1 MTGFNLLGMVQ
12 VQVEA
17 LKAYYG
23 DSIFLTICHE
33 DNKYII
39 VIDGGTP
46 RTYCHSGRYGRSQGG
61 PLKSKLEQLKKEDK
75 AIDLLVITHVDDDH
89 IGGVLAWFKDQ
100 MPTADFVKQVWMNDD
115 VEINIGDGLDN
126 TSAQA
131 ASMKKLL
138 EEINIPLET
147 QIVKGREFTFDWGRM
162 VALAPTVAQHNTISK
177 DIGKELN
184 NAVNDRY
191 DENIKTLIDESYDS
205 GKCTPENDASMAFL
219 IQTNE
224 GENILMLGD
233 ADIDTV
239 IDSLKHVEG
248 ITLPLKCSW
257 VKLSHHGSKN
267 NFKPQLF
274 DLIEADNFI
283 ILTNGKKFGHPDKE
297 VIAFIVAKTKARMWF
312 NYPERAEKIF
322 TEQDKKDYPDINN
335 RLRFFE

>member
-1 MTGFNLLGMVQ
+1 MVQ
-12 VQVEA
+12 VQVEV

-33 DNKYII
+33 DINYII

-46 RTYCHSGRYGRSQGG
+46 RTYCHSGRYGRSVDG
-61 PLKSKLEQLKKEDK
+61 PLKNKLAQLKKEDK
-75 AIDLLVITHVDDDH
+75 AIDLLIITHVDDDH

-100 MPTADFVKQVWMNDD
+100 MPTIDFVKHVWMNDD
-115 VEINIGDGLDN
+115 VEINVGKGLDN

-131 ASMKKLL
+131 ASLKKLL
-138 EEINIPLET
+138 GEINIPLENH
-147 QIVKGREFTFDWGRM
+147 IVKGREFAFEWGRM
-162 VALAPTVAQHNTISK
+162 VTLAPTIAHHNKVSK

-184 NAVNDRY
+184 NAVNERY
-191 DENIKTLIDESYDS
+191 DENIKSLIDESYDC

-219 IQTNE
+219 LQTNE

-233 ADIDTV
+233 ADIDMV

-267 NFKPQLF
+267 NFKPELL
-274 DLIEADNFI
+274 DIIDADNFI
-283 ILTNGKKFGHPDKE
+283 VSTNGMNFGHPDKE
-297 VIAFIVAKTKARMWF
+297 VIAYIVAKTKARMWF
-312 NYPERAEKIF
+312 NYPERAEKLF
-322 TEQDKKDYPDINN
+322 TEQDKLDYPDINN
-335 RLRFFE
+335 RLSFFE